1 MSYTKI
7 VPSAECYRGQF
18 NETRGN
24 KEFVQLRNVLCNE
37 FADYVIARMCGIATS
52 TFTKIK
58 LGYYQPTS
66 AQLTSLRNVTNN
78 ICDALA
84 DLTKKT
90 ASTDNV
96 KSVCTRKSNE
106 YVVSPSV
113 QSEKVTKVTDHE
125 ETRVITTDKNTVTIN
140 VPANFGG
147 NITIN
152 VN

>member
-7 VPSAECYRGQF
+7 VPSTECYRGQF

-78 ICDALA
+78 VGDVLA
-84 DLTKKT
+84 DRTKKT
-90 ASTDNV
+90 VSTDNV
-96 KSVCTRKSNE
+96 KSVCTRKTNE

-147 NITIN
+147 DITIN